1 MRICSNGENIR
12 RNRTIHGNAIP
23 HSPDGIL
30 QIQSNGLL
38 KQKNVL
44 TKLHCQ
50 GILPTKTKPMTEQ
63 EITYHN
69 LIKQVKHM
77 TESACWC
84 DHSDEPMKDI
94 TQLDNL
100 VCLKNQFY
108 ILAQFPNFRL
118 TYVSKGIKDI
128 LDIDNS
134 HLSMKALFAC
144 IHPEDAPI
152 VMLAT
157 KKMTELIQ
165 EHYAKIIPYESVF
178 TMDYRLRRSDGTYMR
193 FLNQN
198 SLICK
203 KDCCHKF
210 LSLSVYTDISHIK
223 TSRKIEFDY
232 TERDQHLGIEF
243 PDEELRNFSNCFT
256 HREREI
262 LSLLAIGKNS
272 CEIGEK
278 LNISRHTVDTHRRKM
293 LSKCHLCNTAELVA
307 YSLENNMVP
316 HPQYQ

>member
-1 MRICSNGENIR
+1 LQQNQTWKCHSALTGWRFTE
-12 RNRTIHGNAIP
+12 TIHRPA
-23 HSPDGIL
+23 DAKKML
-30 QIQSNGLL
+30 
-38 KQKNVL
+38 L
-44 TKLHCQ
+44 TKPNCQ
-50 GILPTKTKPMTEQ
+50 GILPTKTTPMTEQ

-77 TESACWC
+77 TDNACWC
-84 DHSDEPMKDI
+84 NHSEESITDI
-94 TQLDNL
+94 PQLDNL

-108 ILAQFPNFRL
+108 ILTQFPNFRL
-118 TYVSKGIKDI
+118 TYTSKGITDI
-128 LDIDNS
+128 LGLNQA
-134 HLSMKALFAC
+134 HLTMKGLFGL

-165 EHYAKIIPYESVF
+165 VHYDKIIPYESVF
-178 TMDYRLRRSDGTYMR
+178 TMDYRLKRTDGTYMR

-198 SLICK
+198 CLICK

-210 LSLSVYTDISHIK
+210 LSLSVFTDISHIK

-232 TERDQHLGIEF
+232 TEKDQNLGIEF
-243 PDEELRNFSNCFT
+243 PDEELKNFSNCFT

-262 LSLLAIGKNS
+262 LCLLAVGKNS
-272 CEIGEK
+272 LEIGEK

-293 LSKCHLCNTAELVA
+293 LAKCHLCNTAELVA
-307 YSLENNMVP
+307 YSLENNMVS
-316 HPQYQ
+316 PQ